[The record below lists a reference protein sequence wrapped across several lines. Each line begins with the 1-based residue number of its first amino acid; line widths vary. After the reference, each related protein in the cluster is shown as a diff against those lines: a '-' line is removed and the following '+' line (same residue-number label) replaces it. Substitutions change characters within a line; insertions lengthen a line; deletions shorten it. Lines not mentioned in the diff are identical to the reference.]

1 MLNEIVQRAPLF
13 LLVAV
18 RCFALLMTLPL
29 FSMQNVSR
37 IAKIA
42 LAGYMAFIVLPSA
55 YGQSWQL
62 AEYHIAKD
70 IFSGAFSLHY
80 IFLLIGEGLIGVIT
94 GFYISMIFAAFSS
107 AGQFF
112 SYQMGFAASEVY
124 DALAQIENP
133 LMGQYLNLLAMLLF
147 IQVDGFQ
154 ELFLGGILRSFE
166 SLNAFSLVF
175 YKNEFITFLLTGLTD
190 LFFDAMMISL
200 PLVGTLFL
208 ISVTMGIL
216 SKAAPQ
222 MNLLSEGLPLTIL
235 TSFLILF
242 LLMPV
247 MCDFFTLSFDIAFFK
262 FEDFL
267 SQVKRNLL

>member
-70 IFSGAFSLHY
+70 IFSGTFSLHY

-147 IQVDGFQ
+147 IQVDGFK

-247 MCDFFTLSFDIAFFK
+247 MCDFFTRSFDIAFFK

-267 SQVKRNLL
+267 SQVKRNPL

>member
-80 IFLLIGEGLIGVIT
+80 IFLLIGEGLIGVVT

-247 MCDFFTLSFDIAFFK
+247 MCDFFTRSFDIAFFK

-267 SQVKRNLL
+267 SQVKRNPL

>member
-42 LAGYMAFIVLPSA
+42 LAGYIAFIVLPSA

-208 ISVTMGIL
+208 IYVTMGIL

-247 MCDFFTLSFDIAFFK
+247 MCDFFTRSFDIAFFK

-267 SQVKRNLL
+267 TQVKRNPL

>member
-42 LAGYMAFIVLPSA
+42 LAGYIAFIVLPSA

-247 MCDFFTLSFDIAFFK
+247 MCDFFTRSFDIAFFK

-267 SQVKRNLL
+267 SQVKRNPL

>member
-1 MLNEIVQRAPLF
+1 MLNEILQRAPLF

-112 SYQMGFAASEVY
+112 SYQMGFTASEVY

-247 MCDFFTLSFDIAFFK
+247 MCDFFTRSFDIAFFK

-267 SQVKRNLL
+267 SQVKRNPL